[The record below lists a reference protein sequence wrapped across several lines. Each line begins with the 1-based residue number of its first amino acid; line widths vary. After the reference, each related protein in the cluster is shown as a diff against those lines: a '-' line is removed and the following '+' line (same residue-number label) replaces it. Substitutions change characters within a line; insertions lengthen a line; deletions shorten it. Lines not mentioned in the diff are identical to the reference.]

1 MRVSLP
7 FACTYR
13 TWFTAALLSLSA
25 ATVTATPVTRIQGKQ
40 ESSVWTT
47 STAAPGTA
55 TVGTELLSFTTGT
68 GASAVT
74 YSTGLNNGMLAP
86 GSYTPA
92 NFQAFVPL
100 ATGLTANSSTL
111 TAWASGMA
119 VPTPYPNLTWFLSDG
134 AQGLELGTAIFNAPS
149 QTLSFPITIPSS
161 AGLNTPAILTTQV
174 GDPGTTDTYYFVNSS
189 NVMIGNAVSVSYGSV
204 AAVGN
209 LSWKFF
215 TATGGTS
222 AQPPG
227 TRPLRMQ
234 SYTLADFGLN
244 ASTVGSAAAFRQVLS
259 GQSDLA
265 FVAYNR
271 DLLAIKAPDLSID
284 LANLS
289 GSILLGSP
297 YSGSFAC
304 TNIGANSATVGTSC
318 TISGLPAGLSVGAC
332 TISGAGAW
340 SAGNAIP
347 VGSTVTCPVTGSPT
361 AAGTTTATGSTNG
374 SSTTVVGGSPVVTA
388 DSDMS
393 NNTATREFTVLG
405 VDMQVTGVDL
415 PAGVEGAPYSGS
427 FVCTNA
433 GNMSAANATC
443 TSTSLPSWA
452 SVMCTPPQ
460 PVNPLAVGESM
471 SCSVTGTPPTGSN
484 GATPVTITAGSNGP
498 EINPVNNTA
507 SGNIVIAGVPD
518 MRFASLNLPAATVG
532 AAYSGS
538 FSCTNAGTAAA
549 PAATCSPAGI
559 PAWATVTCTPP
570 TPVSSLAVNATIS
583 CTLTGTPT
591 VNDRGT
597 SDVTVTAGPNN
608 PDSNPNNN
616 TGTGSIVVAGVPDM
630 QFTSVNLP
638 PATVGHAYSGG
649 FVCTNRGTDAAPAA
663 TCSASGLPA
672 WAAVTCTP
680 ATPVP
685 SLTIDAAISCTVTGT
700 PTANDKGTSSVTITA
715 GPNSP
720 DSNPNNNTGTGSIV
734 VSGEPDMQV
743 TQVELPAATVGTA
756 YSGSFVCTNA
766 GTEAA
771 AAVTCAPA
779 GLPAWTT
786 VACTPP
792 PPVSSL
798 GINEAITCTVTGT
811 PATGDKG
818 TSAVTITAGTS
829 TTESNPDNNTGSGS
843 IVVTG
848 QPNVVID
855 LSGLPPS
862 GTVNQ
867 SYNGTFTCENRGTAD
882 ADAAP
887 CTVTGLPNGLT
898 IGACTISPSGAPW
911 VSPGD
916 IPEGQTVTCPVS
928 GSPTAPGKSEL
939 TGTGGTSTD
948 TGTITVVAAFVAPVP
963 TMSQWALM
971 LMTGLLAGLGL
982 AGTRRIQR
990 RG

>member
-25 ATVTATPVTRIQGKQ
+25 TIVTATPVTRIQGKQ
-40 ESSVWTT
+40 GSAVWTT
-47 STAAPGTA
+47 STTAPATA
-55 TVGTELLSFTTGT
+55 TVSTELLSFTTGT

-74 YSTGLNNGMLAP
+74 YSTGLDNGMLVP
-86 GSYTPA
+86 GSFTPA

-100 ATGLTANSSTL
+100 ATGLTANASTL
-111 TAWASGMA
+111 TAWANGM
-119 VPTPYPNLTWFLSDG
+119 VVQTPYPNLTWFLSDG
-134 AQGLELGTAIFNAPS
+134 TQGLELGTAIFNAPS
-149 QTLSFPITIPSS
+149 QSLNFPITIPSS
-161 AGLNTPAILTTQV
+161 ASLSVPAILTTQV

-189 NVMIGNAVSVSYGSV
+189 NVMIGTPISVSYGSV
-204 AAVGN
+204 ASVGN

-227 TRPLRMQ
+227 LRPLRMQ

-284 LANLS
+284 LTNLPTA
-289 GSILLGSP
+289 IVLGAS

-318 TISGLPAGLSVGAC
+318 TLSGLPAGLSVGAC

-340 SAGNAIP
+340 SAGNSIP
-347 VGSTVTCPVTGSPT
+347 VGSTVTCPVAGIPT

-374 SSTTVVGGSPVVTA
+374 SSTTVVGGTPVVTA

-393 NNTATREFTVLG
+393 NNTATKEFAVLA
-405 VDMQVTGVDL
+405 VDMQVSDVDL

-433 GNMSAANATC
+433 GNMAAANATC
-443 TSTSLPSWA
+443 ISSSLPSWTT
-452 SVMCTPPQ
+452 VLCTPPQ
-460 PVNPLAVGESM
+460 PVNPLAVGQSM
-471 SCSVTGTPPTGSN
+471 ACSVTGTPPTGSN
-484 GATPVTITAGSNGP
+484 GTTPVTITAGSNGP
-498 EINPVNNTA
+498 EANPVNNTA

-532 AAYSGS
+532 APYSGS
-538 FSCTNAGTAAA
+538 FTCTNSGTAAA
-549 PAATCSPAGI
+549 PAATCTPSGVPS
-559 PAWATVTCTPP
+559 WATVMCTPP
-570 TPVSSLAVNATIS
+570 MPVSSLAVNGSIA
-583 CTLTGTPT
+583 CTVTGTPT

-597 SDVTVTAGPNN
+597 SAVTVTAGPNN

-616 TGTGSIVVAGVPDM
+616 TGAGSIVVTGVPDM

-638 PATVGHAYSGG
+638 ATTVGVAYSGS
-649 FVCTNRGTDAAPAA
+649 FVCTNGGTEPASAA
-663 TCSASGLPA
+663 TCAPTGLPS
-672 WAAVTCTP
+672 WLTTTCTP
-680 ATPVP
+680 TTPVA
-685 SLTIDAAISCTVTGT
+685 SLEINATISCNVTGT
-700 PTANDKGTSSVTITA
+700 PTVNDKGTSDVTITA

-720 DSNPNNNTGTGSIV
+720 DANPNNNTGTGSIV

-771 AAVTCAPA
+771 AAATCSPA

-786 VACTPP
+786 VTCTPP

-798 GINEAITCTVTGT
+798 GINEAISCTVTGT

-818 TSAVTITAGTS
+818 TSTVTITAGTS
-829 TTESNPDNNTGSGS
+829 TTESNPDNNTGTGS

-848 QPNVVID
+848 EPHVVID
-855 LSGLPPS
+855 LSGMPPN

-867 SYNGTFTCENRGTAD
+867 TYNGSFTCENRGTAD

-887 CTVTGLPNGLT
+887 CTVAGLPNGLT

-911 VSPGD
+911 TSPGN
-916 IPEGQTVTCPVS
+916 IPEAQTVTCPVS
-928 GSPTAPGKSEL
+928 GSPTAPGRSEL
-939 TGTGGTSTD
+939 IGTGGTSTD

-963 TMSQWALM
+963 TMSEWALM
-971 LMTGLLAGLGL
+971 LMTSLLAGLGL
-982 AGTRRIQR
+982 VGARRMQR